1 MFNLLLSKKQTEL
14 YNEAQAFVTGVD
26 RQLLIDMDHDK
37 IEYPREVV
45 QTLGELGLLGPRF
58 PINYGGRGLGW
69 LEEVVLIE
77 EIGMLGTAIGCASVM
92 PSIVGEAIHTFGS
105 EQQKEKYLRPTIQ
118 GGLIAAEG
126 LTEPRGGSDFF
137 GATTVA
143 RKEDGHW
150 VLNGQKRFIVG
161 AKGADYFLIYART
174 SDKKDQR
181 ENISAFLV
189 DRDQVTVENLY
200 ELMGTRGGGTGRVVL
215 KNAIV
220 KEEDLVGEVGQAS
233 RIFYQMMI
241 PERLTT
247 AAAALGLAKAALDIA
262 LRYSKNRKAFG
273 VPIKNFEAVSFKVA
287 QSSALLDAARALVHY
302 AARAIDENAAAGVQR
317 RLVSEAKRF
326 STQAAWDIINNA
338 MQVMGGI
345 GYTNVYPIE
354 RYLRD
359 ARLMMIWTGTNEI
372 MDLIV
377 QHELY
382 KEAEQTRIPRDVEL
396 DATGHAKT
404 EEKVYE

>member
-1 MFNLLLSKKQTEL
+1 MFHLLLSDRQAQL
-14 YNEAQAFVTGVD
+14 YKEAQAFVAGVD
-26 RQLLIDMDHDK
+26 RQLLLDMDHDR
-37 IEYPREVV
+37 IEYPRETVKK
-45 QTLGELGLLGPRF
+45 LGDLNLLGVRF
-58 PINYGGRGLGW
+58 PRSLGGRGLGW
-69 LEEVVLIE
+69 QEEVVLIE

-105 EQQKEKYLRPTIQ
+105 EEQKRKYLQPTLR
-118 GGLIAAEG
+118 GDLVAAEG

-143 RKEDGHW
+143 RRENGHW

-174 SDKKDQR
+174 ADKKDPR

-189 DRDQVTVENLY
+189 PRDQVMVENLY
-200 ELMGTRGGGTGRVVL
+200 ELMGTKGGGTGRVVL
-215 KNAIV
+215 KDAIV
-220 KEEDLVGEVGQAS
+220 PEDGLVGEEGQAS
-233 RIFYQMMI
+233 KVFYQMMI
-241 PERLTT
+241 PERMTT
-247 AAAALGLAKAALDIA
+247 AAAALGLARAALDVA
-262 LRYSKNRKAFG
+262 LRYSQNRKAFG

-287 QSSALLDAARALVHY
+287 QSSALLDAARALTHY
-302 AARAIDENAAAGVQR
+302 AARAIDENAPASAQR

-326 STQAAWDIINNA
+326 TTQAAWDIINNA

-345 GYTNVYPIE
+345 GYTSVYPIE

-382 KEAEQTRIPRDVEL
+382 KEAAQTRIPRDVEM
-396 DATGHAKT
+396 DASGADHP